1 MSVDSHPGT
10 VESLTPVDKQ
20 HSYRETLSLGW
31 PHLITCLW
39 FAVLFFYFGN
49 VHIFYSD
56 IWGHVSYGDWIMANQ
71 SLPEYDPFLSLAA
84 GVPCI
89 DAAWLSQIIFAKV
102 NGVLGVRGL
111 SHIFALTVFTTH
123 VLFWFAFYLKS
134 GRVGVSTLASFLLVV
149 IASSRIA
156 IIRPEIFG
164 SLCVAILLVIM
175 AWSEKYDVFKSGLLQ
190 TDELKNPLKQGRKTP
205 VALLFSLYLGIP
217 LVFLAWANLHG
228 SFVVGLAI
236 LGLQFLGRVIEV
248 GWRTRS
254 LVQICTD
261 KWVRRW
267 LVVTELSV
275 CGALLNPYHIDL
287 FINSLTFPRN
297 PNLKDVLEWEPL
309 EFRDA
314 EGIWF
319 SVAWVLMLV
328 LYRHSRERV
337 RTADVLRV
345 GLLSLAVIVGVRMIG
360 WFSVV
365 FVYAMVPHLA
375 NVLPRM
381 GRESRGVEIDSP
393 QKIPFWAK
401 KSPVITAFC
410 VLILWF
416 GFAFSN
422 ITTPLFGGTPR
433 QLDKVYSEG
442 TPRKLTEFLKA
453 HPPEGQV
460 WNPQWWGD
468 WLVWDGPAGM
478 NVFMTTNAVHLAPPR
493 VWKDYLGIARASRGW
508 QSVAEKYNV
517 STFVVH
523 KEKQVKL
530 DEEVRR
536 LKGFKVVY
544 EDDLSVVVSREPELI
559 SAAKKTG
566 SKQEVK
572 AIESDQLEADQVEA
586 DQVEADQEVQP

>member
-10 VESLTPVDKQ
+10 IGSLSPVKEGQ
-20 HSYRETLSLGW
+20 SYREMFSMGW
-31 PHLITCLW
+31 PQIITCLW
-39 FAVLFFYFGN
+39 FATLFFYFGN

-56 IWGHVSYGDWIMANQ
+56 IWGHVSYGDWILENQ
-71 SLPEYDPFLSLAA
+71 SLPQSDPFLALAE
-84 GVPCI
+84 GVRCI
-89 DAAWLSQIIFAKV
+89 DAAWLSQVFFAKV
-102 NGVLGVRGL
+102 YGVLGVRGL

-123 VLFWFAFYLKS
+123 LLFWFAFYLKS

-164 SLCVAILLVIM
+164 TLCVALVLVIM
-175 AWSEKYDVFKSGLLQ
+175 AWSEKYDTRKSSSLSDDVPD
-190 TDELKNPLKQGRKTP
+190 TSHKQSQKTP
-205 VALLFSLYLGIP
+205 KTLLISLYIGIP
-217 LVFLAWANLHG
+217 IIFLSWANLHG

-254 LVQICTD
+254 LVQVCTD

-319 SVAWVLMLV
+319 CASWLLMLG
-328 LYRHSRERV
+328 LFRRSKEAIRA
-337 RTADVLRV
+337 ADVLRV
-345 GLLSLAVIVGVRMIG
+345 GLLSLAVIIGVRMIG

-375 NVLPRM
+375 NVIPRIKRQ
-381 GRESRGVEIDSP
+381 GQNLETGSEE
-393 QKIPFWAK
+393 KISFWAK
-401 KSPVITAFC
+401 KSPVMTAFC
-410 VLILWF
+410 VLIIWF

-422 ITTPLFGGTPR
+422 IATPLFGGTPR
-433 QLDKVYSEG
+433 KIDKIYSEG
-442 TPRKLTEFLKA
+442 TPRQLTQFLKK
-453 HPPEGQV
+453 HPPQGQI

-468 WLVWDGPAGM
+468 WLVWDGPPDLK
-478 NVFMTTNAVHLAPPR
+478 VFMTTNAVHLSPPR

-508 QSVAEKYNV
+508 QSEAEKYDV

-530 DEEVRR
+530 DKEVRR
-536 LKGFKVVY
+536 LKGFQVVY
-544 EDDLSVVVSREPELI
+544 EDDLSLVVSREPEMI
-559 SAAKKTG
+559 SAAKQKK
-566 SKQEVK
+566 SKQGAVVSMP
-572 AIESDQLEADQVEA
+572 ES
-586 DQVEADQEVQP
+586 EVQH

>member
-10 VESLTPVDKQ
+10 LESLNSANMKR
-20 HSYRETLSLGW
+20 SSRELLSMGW
-31 PHLITCLW
+31 PQLITCLW
-39 FAVLFFYFGN
+39 FATLFFYFGN

-56 IWGHVSYGDWIMANQ
+56 IWGHVSYGDWILANQ
-71 SLPEYDPFLSLAA
+71 SLPQFDPFLSLAE
-84 GVPCI
+84 GVRCI

-102 NGVLGVRGL
+102 NSVWGVRGL

-123 VLFWFAFYLKS
+123 VLFWFAFYIKS
-134 GRVGVSTLASFLLVV
+134 GRVGVSTLASFILVL

-164 SLCVAILLVIM
+164 TLCVAILLVIM
-175 AWSEKYDVFKSGLLQ
+175 AWSEKYDSINSSLMTTDGL
-190 TDELKNPLKQGRKTP
+190 DESQKQDQKTP
-205 VALLFSLYLGIP
+205 KTLLFSLYLGIP
-217 LVFLAWANLHG
+217 LIFLGWANLHG

-248 GWRTRS
+248 GWRSRS
-254 LVQICTD
+254 LVQVCTD

-275 CGALLNPYHIDL
+275 CGALLNPYHMDL
-287 FINSLTFPRN
+287 FLNSLTFPRN

-319 SVAWVLMLV
+319 CASWVLMLG
-328 LYRHSRERV
+328 LYRRSREAIRV
-337 RTADVLRV
+337 ADVLRV
-345 GLLSLAVIVGVRMIG
+345 GLLSLAVIIGVRMIG

-365 FVYAMVPHLA
+365 FVYAMVPHLVNLIPGA
-375 NVLPRM
+375 NQSHSS
-381 GRESRGVEIDSP
+381 GD
-393 QKIPFWAK
+393 AK
-401 KSPVITAFC
+401 KISFWSKKTPVITAFC

-422 ITTPLFGGTPR
+422 IATPLFGGIPR
-433 QLDKVYSEG
+433 KIDKIYSQG

-453 HPPEGQV
+453 YPPEGQV

-468 WLVWDGPAGM
+468 WLVWDGPAEM
-478 NVFMTTNAVHLAPPR
+478 KVFMTTNAVHLTPPR

-517 STFVVH
+517 STFIVH

-530 DEEVRR
+530 DEQVRR
-536 LKGFKVVY
+536 LKGFQIVY
-544 EDDLSVVVSREPELI
+544 EDDLSLVVSREPKLI
-559 SAAKKTG
+559 SREKQIPSSKKAV
-566 SKQEVK
+566 SE
-572 AIESDQLEADQVEA
+572 ESES
-586 DQVEADQEVQP
+586 EVQQ

>member
-1 MSVDSHPGT
+1 MSVDSHPGS
-10 VESLTPVDKQ
+10 VQSLTSVKVKRS
-20 HSYRETLSLGW
+20 HRELLSMGW
-31 PHLITCLW
+31 PQLITCLW
-39 FAVLFFYFGN
+39 FATMFFYFGN

-56 IWGHVSYGDWIMANQ
+56 IWGHVSYGDWILANQ
-71 SLPEYDPFLSLAA
+71 SLPQYDPFLSLAE
-84 GVPCI
+84 GVRCI
-89 DAAWLSQIIFAKV
+89 DAAWLSQIIFAKI
-102 NGVLGVRGL
+102 NGVWGVRGL

-164 SLCVAILLVIM
+164 TLCVAILLVIM
-175 AWSEKYDVFKSGLLQ
+175 AWSEKYDSIKSNLLPE
-190 TDELKNPLKQGRKTP
+190 DDLDHSLKQTQKIPKT
-205 VALLFSLYLGIP
+205 LLISLYFGIP
-217 LVFLAWANLHG
+217 LIFLAWANLHG

-254 LVQICTD
+254 LIEICSD

-319 SVAWVLMLV
+319 CASWVLMLG
-328 LYRHSRERV
+328 LFRRSREAI

-345 GLLSLAVIVGVRMIG
+345 GLLSLAVIIGVRMIG

-375 NVLPRM
+375 NVMPGKRQQGQSQATGTSEKM
-381 GRESRGVEIDSP
+381 S
-393 QKIPFWAK
+393 FWAK

-410 VLILWF
+410 VLIIWF

-422 ITTPLFGGTPR
+422 IATPLFGGTPR
-433 QLDKVYSEG
+433 KIDKIYSQG
-442 TPRKLTEFLKA
+442 TPRKLTEFLKL
-453 HPPEGQV
+453 HPPQGQV

-468 WLVWDGPAGM
+468 WLVWDGPPGM
-478 NVFMTTNAVHLAPPR
+478 NVFMTTNAVHLSPPR
-493 VWKDYLGIARASRGW
+493 VWKDYLGIARANRGW
-508 QSVAEKYNV
+508 QSAAEKYNV
-517 STFVVH
+517 STFIVH

-530 DEEVRR
+530 DEQVRR
-536 LKGFKVVY
+536 LKGFEIVY
-544 EDDLSVVVSREPELI
+544 EDDLGIVVTREPKLI
-559 SAAKKTG
+559 SAVKEKQDSNKTAADK
-566 SKQEVK
+566 S
-572 AIESDQLEADQVEA
+572 ES
-586 DQVEADQEVQP
+586 EVQP

>member
-1 MSVDSHPGT
+1 MSVDSQPGRI
-10 VESLTPVDKQ
+10 ESMTPLEKKR
-20 HSYRETLSLGW
+20 SYRDMLSLGW
-31 PHLITCLW
+31 PHLIACLW
-39 FAVLFFYFGN
+39 FSLMFFYFGN

-56 IWGHVSYGDWIMANQ
+56 IWGHVSYGNWIIEYQ
-71 SLPEYDPFLSLAA
+71 SLPQYDPFLHLAE
-84 GVPCI
+84 GVRSI
-89 DAAWLSQIIFAKV
+89 DAAWLSQVIFAKV
-102 NGVLGVRGL
+102 NGALGVRGL

-164 SLCVAILLVIM
+164 TLCVAILLVIM
-175 AWSEKYDVFKSGLLQ
+175 AWSEKYDSLKSGIFS
-190 TDELKNPLKQGRKTP
+190 THGSEKQEQKTP
-205 VALLFSLYLGIP
+205 TTLLISLYLGIP
-217 LVFLAWANLHG
+217 LVFLGWANLHG

-248 GWRTRS
+248 AWKTRS
-254 LVQICTD
+254 LVQVCTD

-275 CGALLNPYHIDL
+275 CGALMNPYHIDL

-319 SVAWVLMLV
+319 CLAWVIMLF
-328 LYRHSRERV
+328 LYRRSREAIRV
-337 RTADVLRV
+337 ADVLRV

-360 WFSVV
+360 WFSVI
-365 FVYAMVPHLA
+365 FVYAMVPHLT
-375 NVLPRM
+375 NVIPRM
-381 GRESRGVEIDSP
+381 RENKLDLATGQPEKLS
-393 QKIPFWAK
+393 FWAR
-401 KSPVITAFC
+401 KSPVITSAC
-410 VLILWF
+410 LLSIWF

-422 ITTPLFGGTPR
+422 IATPLFGGTPR
-433 QLDKVYSEG
+433 DLDKIYSEG

-468 WLVWDGPAGM
+468 WLVWDGPPDM
-478 NVFMTTNAVHLAPPR
+478 NVFMTTNAVHLTPPR
-493 VWKDYLGIARASRGW
+493 VWKDYLGIARAIRGW
-508 QSVAEKYNV
+508 QSAAEKYDV
-517 STFVVH
+517 STFIVH
-523 KEKQVKL
+523 KEKQEKL
-530 DEEVRR
+530 DQQVRK
-536 LKGFKVVY
+536 LKGFKIVY
-544 EDDLSVVVSREPELI
+544 EDDLSLVVSREPQLI
-559 SAAKKTG
+559 AAAKHKKSQQESTT
-566 SKQEVK
+566 SKSENEVR
-572 AIESDQLEADQVEA
+572 Q
-586 DQVEADQEVQP
+586 

>member
-1 MSVDSHPGT
+1 MSVDSHPDT
-10 VESLTPVDKQ
+10 VESLIPVEKKRS
-20 HSYRETLSLGW
+20 HRELLSMGW
-31 PHLITCLW
+31 PQLITCFW
-39 FAVLFFYFGN
+39 FAVMFFYFGN

-71 SLPEYDPFLSLAA
+71 ALPQYDPFLSLAQ
-84 GVPCI
+84 GVKCI
-89 DAAWLSQIIFAKV
+89 DAAWLSQILFAEV
-102 NGVLGVRGL
+102 YAALGVRGL

-134 GRVGVSTLASFLLVV
+134 GRVGVSTLASFLLVL

-164 SLCVAILLVIM
+164 TLCVAILLVIM
-175 AWSEKYDVFKSGLLQ
+175 AWSEKYDALKSGLLRADNLDIPQ
-190 TDELKNPLKQGRKTP
+190 KQGQKTP
-205 VALLFSLYLGIP
+205 ITLLISLYLGLP

-319 SVAWVLMLV
+319 SLAWVLMLT

-337 RTADVLRV
+337 RVADVLRV

-375 NVLPRM
+375 NVLP
-381 GRESRGVEIDSP
+381 GRGKENQRLASGLPE
-393 QKIPFWAK
+393 KTPFWAK

-410 VLILWF
+410 ALILWF

-422 ITTPLFGGTPR
+422 IATPLFGGTPR
-433 QLDKVYSEG
+433 EIDKIYSEG
-442 TPRKLTEFLKA
+442 TPRKLTEFLKE

-468 WLVWDGPAGM
+468 WLVWDGPPAM
-478 NVFMTTNAVHLAPPR
+478 NVFMTTNAVHLSPPR

-508 QSVAEKYNV
+508 QSVAQKYDV

-530 DEEVRR
+530 DEGVRK

-544 EDDLSVVVSREPELI
+544 EDNLGLVVSREPKLI
-559 SAAKKTG
+559 SAAKQKE
-566 SKQEVK
+566 SEQEIK
-572 AIESDQLEADQVEA
+572 ATESEN
-586 DQVEADQEVQP
+586 EVQP